1 MTYAIDTILYATD
14 RGPRSLDVLNHAV
27 GMARRFGAR
36 LHLVT
41 VIDTPMPA
49 DRNLYRTY
57 LSDDQIEHLQAEA
70 KARVSEYLQH
80 GLAAYDAEHPDHPHS
95 EVLASVQILEGNA
108 AELLLEQAAQ
118 LKADLIVL
126 GSHGQ
131 SPLGEM
137 LIGSVAHKVTMRS
150 RVPVLLVPINQ

>member
-14 RGPRSLDVLNHAV
+14 RGPRSLDVLNHAI

-49 DRNLYRTY
+49 DRNLFHTY
-57 LSDDQIEHLQAEA
+57 LSEDQIAQMQVD
-70 KARVSEYLQH
+70 ARTRVGEYLQR
-80 GLAAYDAEHPDHPHS
+80 GLAAHDAAHPDQPHG

-108 AELLLEQAAQ
+108 VELLLEQATK

-126 GSHGQ
+126 GSHGHN
-131 SPLGEM
+131 PLGEM
-137 LIGSVAHKVTMRS
+137 LIGSVAHKVMTRS

>member
-1 MTYAIDTILYATD
+1 MAYAIDTILYATD
-14 RGPRSLDVLNHAV
+14 RGPRSRDVLNHAV

-36 LHLVT
+36 LHLVS

-49 DRNLYRTY
+49 DRNLFRTY
-57 LSDDQIEHLQAEA
+57 LTDEQIEQMHAEA
-70 KARVSEYLQH
+70 KARVGEYLRD
-80 GLAAYDAEHPDHPHS
+80 GLAAYDAEHPDNRHGD
-95 EVLASVQILEGNA
+95 VLASVQILEGNT
-108 AELLLEQAAQ
+108 AEVLLEQATQ

-137 LIGSVAHKVTMRS
+137 LIGSVAHKVTMS
-150 RVPVLLVPINQ
+150 SPVPVLLVPINR